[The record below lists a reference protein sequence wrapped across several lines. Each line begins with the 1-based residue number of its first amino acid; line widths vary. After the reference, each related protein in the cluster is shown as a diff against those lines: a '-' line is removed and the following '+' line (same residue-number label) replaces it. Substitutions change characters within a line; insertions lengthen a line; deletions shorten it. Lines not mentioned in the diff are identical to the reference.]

1 MIEMEEEGKITN
13 RWGMVVAAL
22 VMQLCLGVLY
32 SWSVF
37 RGPLMKELGWTVKQA
52 GYPFMASLFFFT
64 LAMILAGRWQD
75 KAGPKK
81 VAIFGGLLLG
91 AGALLAGV
99 LYKTVPG
106 LVFAYGI
113 LGGLGVGFAYVTPI
127 ATCIKWFPDMRGTIT
142 GLAVFGFGAGTL
154 VFGPLISKLIASA
167 GIANAFFAVGAIMI
181 VGVCG
186 AGSMFKVP
194 PPGYKP
200 AGWNPPAPASGA
212 AASKADWTPGEMMGN
227 AQFYILWSIYLIGA
241 AAGLMIIGQAVPI
254 GVEVAKLDKAVAAG
268 GLGTMAL
275 FNGLGR
281 LVHGSISDKI
291 GRKNTVL
298 LMFAEYLVAFLLLL
312 PHSDSFAKWLFGIC
326 IVGFGFGGFLALLPS
341 LTADYFGT
349 KSLGTNY
356 GYMFTAYG
364 IAGIG
369 GPFMIDAIRASA
381 GAFTNAMYYISVAC
395 VAGIALVLLTRKPAL
410 KESPQPKL
418 QTA

>member
-1 MIEMEEEGKITN
+1 MAEEKTTN
-13 RWGMVVAAL
+13 RWIMVVAAL

-37 RGPLMKELGWTVKQA
+37 RGPLMKELGWTVREA

-64 LAMILAGRWQD
+64 LGMIFAGRWQD
-75 KAGPKK
+75 KVGPRK

-106 LVFAYGI
+106 LVFAYGL

-154 VFGPLISKLIASA
+154 IFGPLISKLIAVS
-167 GIANAFFAVGAIMI
+167 GIANAFYAVGLIMLI
-181 VGVCG
+181 GVCG
-186 AGSMFKVP
+186 AGAVFKVP
-194 PPGYKP
+194 PAVYRP
-200 AGWNPPAPASGA
+200 AGWNPPAPPPGTAV
-212 AASKADWTPGEMMGN
+212 KVDWTPAEMTGSR
-227 AQFYILWSIYLIGA
+227 QFYLLWTIYLIGA

-254 GVEVAKLDKAVAAG
+254 GVEVAKIDKAVAAG

-281 LVHGSISDKI
+281 LVHGSISDRI

-312 PHSDSFAKWLFGIC
+312 PHSDSFAKWLVGIC
-326 IVGFGFGGFLALLPS
+326 IVGFGFGGFLALMPS

-381 GAFTNAMYYISVAC
+381 GAFTDAMYYISVAC
-395 VAGIALVLLTRKPAL
+395 VAGIALVVLSRKPVP
-410 KESPQPKL
+410 KESFKPSAQPV
-418 QTA
+418 

>member
-1 MIEMEEEGKITN
+1 MAEEKTTN
-13 RWGMVVAAL
+13 RWVMVIAAL

-37 RGPLMKELGWTVKQA
+37 RGPLMKELGWGVQEA
-52 GYPFMASLFFFT
+52 GYPYMASLFFFA
-64 LAMILAGRWQD
+64 LGMIFAGRWQD

-106 LVFAYGI
+106 LVFAYGV

-154 VFGPLISKLIASA
+154 VFGPLISKLIASS
-167 GIANAFFAVGAIMI
+167 GIANAFYVVGLIML
-181 VGVCG
+181 VCVCG
-186 AGSMFKVP
+186 AGAMFKVP
-194 PPGYKP
+194 PAGYKP
-200 AGWNPPAPASGA
+200 AGWNPPTPAPGA
-212 AASKADWTPGEMMGN
+212 VVKIDWTPGEMTGN
-227 AQFYILWSIYLIGA
+227 AQFYILWIIYFVGA

-275 FNGLGR
+275 LNGLGR

-291 GRKNTVL
+291 GRKNTVI

-312 PHSDSFAKWLFGIC
+312 PHSDSFPKWLLGIC
-326 IVGFGFGGFLALLPS
+326 IVGFAYGGYLALMPS
-341 LTADYFGT
+341 LTADYFGL

-356 GYMFTAYG
+356 GYLFTAWG

-369 GPFMIDAIRASA
+369 GPFMIDAIRSST
-381 GAFTNAMYYISVAC
+381 GAFTNAMYYISAAC
-395 VAGIALVLLTRKPAL
+395 LAGIVLVVISKKPVF
-410 KESPQPKL
+410 KESMKTSV

>member
-1 MIEMEEEGKITN
+1 MAEEKTTN
-13 RWGMVVAAL
+13 RWLMVAAAL

-64 LAMILAGRWQD
+64 IAMILAGRWQD
-75 KAGPKK
+75 KAGPRK

-106 LVFAYGI
+106 LIFAYGI

-154 VFGPLISKLIASA
+154 IFGPLISKLIASS
-167 GIANAFFAVGAIMI
+167 GIAPAFFTVGAIML

-200 AGWNPPAPASGA
+200 AGWNPPAATTAAGA
-212 AASKADWTPGEMMGN
+212 AAKADWAPNEMLGN
-227 AQFYILWSIYLIGA
+227 PQFYFLWVIYLIGA

-254 GVEVAKLDKAVAAG
+254 GVEVAHLDKAIAAG

-291 GRKNTVL
+291 GRKNTVM
-298 LMFAEYLVAFLLLL
+298 LMFGEYLIACLLLL
-312 PHSDSFAKWLFGIC
+312 PNADTFTKWLGGIC
-326 IVGFGFGGFLALLPS
+326 IVGFAFGGFLALLPS

-349 KSLGTNY
+349 KSLGRT
-356 GYMFTAYG
+356 TATCSPRTASPG
-364 IAGIG
+364 
-369 GPFMIDAIRASA
+369 SA
-381 GAFTNAMYYISVAC
+381 GPS
-395 VAGIALVLLTRKPAL
+395 
-410 KESPQPKL
+410 
-418 QTA
+418 

>member
-1 MIEMEEEGKITN
+1 MAEEKTTN
-13 RWGMVVAAL
+13 RWIMVVAAL

-37 RGPLMKELGWTVKQA
+37 RGPLMKELGWTVREA

-64 LAMILAGRWQD
+64 LGMIFAGRWQD
-75 KAGPKK
+75 KVGPRK

-106 LVFAYGI
+106 LVFAYGL

-142 GLAVFGFGAGTL
+142 GLAVCGFGAGTL
-154 VFGPLISKLIASA
+154 IFGPLISKLIAVS
-167 GIANAFFAVGAIMI
+167 GIANAFYAVGLIMLI
-181 VGVCG
+181 GVCG
-186 AGSMFKVP
+186 AGAVFKVP
-194 PPGYKP
+194 PAVYRP
-200 AGWNPPAPASGA
+200 AGWNPPAPPPGTAV
-212 AASKADWTPGEMMGN
+212 KVDWTPAEMTGSR
-227 AQFYILWSIYLIGA
+227 QFYLLWTIYLIGA

-254 GVEVAKLDKAVAAG
+254 GVEVAKIDKAVAAG

-281 LVHGSISDKI
+281 LVHGSISDRI

-312 PHSDSFAKWLFGIC
+312 PHSDSFAKWLVGIC
-326 IVGFGFGGFLALLPS
+326 IVGFGFGGFLALMPS

-381 GAFTNAMYYISVAC
+381 GAFTDAMYYISVAC
-395 VAGIALVLLTRKPAL
+395 VAGIALVVLSRKPVP
-410 KESPQPKL
+410 KESFKPSAQPV
-418 QTA
+418 

>member
-1 MIEMEEEGKITN
+1 MMT
-13 RWGMVVAAL
+13 
-22 VMQLCLGVLY
+22 
-32 SWSVF
+32 
-37 RGPLMKELGWTVKQA
+37 ELGRTVKQA

-64 LAMILAGRWQD
+64 IAMILAGRWQD
-75 KAGPKK
+75 KAGPRK

-106 LVFAYGI
+106 LIFAYGI

-154 VFGPLISKLIASA
+154 IFGPLISKLIASS
-167 GIANAFFAVGAIMI
+167 GIAPAFFTVGAIML

-186 AGSMFKVP
+186 AGAMFKVP
-194 PPGYKP
+194 PAGYTPPGWKQP
-200 AGWNPPAPASGA
+200 TVAAGAPA
-212 AASKADWTPGEMMGN
+212 KADWSPNEMLGN
-227 AQFYILWSIYLIGA
+227 IQFYFLWVIYFFGA
-241 AAGLMIIGQAVPI
+241 AAGLMIISQAVPI
-254 GVEVAKLDKAVAAG
+254 GVEVAKLDKAIAAG

-291 GRKNTVL
+291 GRKNTVM

-312 PHSDSFAKWLFGIC
+312 PNADSFAKWLVGIC
-326 IVGFGFGGFLALLPS
+326 IVGFAFGGFLALLPS

-364 IAGIG
+364 VAGIG
-369 GPFMIDAIRASA
+369 GPFLIDAIRASA
-381 GAFTNAMYYISVAC
+381 GAFTNAMYYISVVC
-395 VAGIALVLLTRKPAL
+395 VAGIVLVLLTKKPAL
-410 KESPQPKL
+410 KGELNPSVQ
-418 QTA
+418 AV